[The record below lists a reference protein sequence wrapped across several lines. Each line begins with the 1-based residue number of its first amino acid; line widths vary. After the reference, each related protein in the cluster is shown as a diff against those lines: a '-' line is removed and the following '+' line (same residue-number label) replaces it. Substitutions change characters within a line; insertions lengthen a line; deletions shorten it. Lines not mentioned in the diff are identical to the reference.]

1 MLLFINAKIKI
12 KMGMIFACGFIF
24 SKNFFLKNF
33 YFFNF
38 NKFQGG
44 GCSDHHLLRAVSLKR
59 CQKVLH
65 KWRQQLLQ
73 LDPSDTVLR
82 EAGRE

>member
-24 SKNFFLKNF
+24 SKFFLKILL
-33 YFFNF
+33 FNF